1 MNLDV
6 GTGSVLASVPG
17 APRRDELLG
26 HDPAGGDLCAAPRPT
41 AFAPRLSRALPADDF
56 VAPPTEEQRL
66 WHGPGTEEA
75 EAERPGTG
83 GGLAGPGLWELW
95 APGLA
100 PGGKL

>member
-1 MNLDV
+1 MLVPAVFWHRCLAHRVAMNYSDTIRQAVICAPHPALP
-6 GTGSVLASVPG
+6 LLPHAS
-17 APRRDELLG
+17 
-26 HDPAGGDLCAAPRPT
+26 AA
-41 AFAPRLSRALPADDF
+41 ALPADDF

-83 GGLAGPGLWELW
+83 DGLAGPGLWELW

-100 PGGKL
+100 PGAKL